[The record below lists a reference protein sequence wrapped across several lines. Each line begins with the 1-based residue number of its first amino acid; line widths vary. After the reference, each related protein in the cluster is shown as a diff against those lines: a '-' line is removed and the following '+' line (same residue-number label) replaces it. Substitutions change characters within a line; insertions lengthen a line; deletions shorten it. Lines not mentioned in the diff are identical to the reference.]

1 MTTTESVQ
9 VVTTVAT
16 RQGTGPNNADTGT
29 VFASENGSLAGA
41 IIDIIGHPE
50 SAPAIGRLLAE
61 TAVRVGA
68 QRGPF
73 AGLLSAGLLVAD
85 PGRAHEPE
93 PDGVGAC
100 AVVHPGGHTVIS
112 WIGDAHAYGWN
123 GQRLHR
129 YTTPHTYGQQLRQY
143 GALWEVS
150 ETHNDWIVTSL
161 AAATPATVL
170 TVVGND
176 PLIIL
181 ASDGVDSIPAADLGA
196 LVRAHGD
203 DPQGLADAIVAAARE
218 DAAGY
223 RDDVTVVVIRA
234 VEVG

>member
-16 RQGTGPNNADTGT
+16 RQGTGPNNADGHA
-29 VFASENGSLAGA
+29 VFASENGSVAGA
-41 IIDIIGHPE
+41 VIDIIGHPE

-100 AVVHPGGHTVIS
+100 AVVHPDGHTVIS
-112 WIGDAHAYGWN
+112 WIGDAHAYGWD

-143 GALWEVS
+143 GAPWEVS
-150 ETHNDWIVTSL
+150 EDHNDWIVTSL
-161 AAATPATVL
+161 SAATPATVL
-170 TVVGND
+170 TVTCD
-176 PLIIL
+176 DQLIIL
-181 ASDGVDSIPAADLGA
+181 ASDGIDSIPTDELAAI
-196 LVRAHGD
+196 VRERAD
-203 DPQGLADAIVAAARE
+203 DPQGLADAIVATARE
-218 DAAGY
+218 DAAGH
-223 RDDVTVVVIRA
+223 RDDATVVVLRA
-234 VEVG
+234 AEAG

>member
-1 MTTTESVQ
+1 MTTTERVQ
-9 VVTTVAT
+9 ASAVAT
-16 RQGTGPNNADTGT
+16 RQGTGPNNADAGA
-29 VFASENGSLAGA
+29 VFASENGSVAGA
-41 IIDIIGHPE
+41 VIDIIGHPE

-85 PGRAHEPE
+85 PGAADDPE
-93 PDGVGAC
+93 PDGVAVA
-100 AVVHPGGHTVIS
+100 AVVYPDGHTVIS
-112 WIGDAHAYGWN
+112 WIGDAHAYGWD

-143 GALWEVS
+143 GAPWEVS
-150 ETHNDWIVTSL
+150 EDHNDWIVTSL
-161 AAATPATVL
+161 SAATPATVL
-170 TVVGND
+170 TVTGND

-181 ASDGVDSIPAADLGA
+181 ATDGTDCIPADELAA
-196 LVRAHGD
+196 IVREHAD
-203 DPQGLADAIVAAARE
+203 DPQALADAIVAAARE

-223 RDDVTVVVIRA
+223 RDDVTVVVLR
-234 VEVG
+234 VSEEG